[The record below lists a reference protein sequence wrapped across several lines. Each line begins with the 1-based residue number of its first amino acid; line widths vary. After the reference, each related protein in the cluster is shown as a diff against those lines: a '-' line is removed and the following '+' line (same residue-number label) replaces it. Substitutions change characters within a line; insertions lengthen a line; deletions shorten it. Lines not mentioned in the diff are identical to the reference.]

1 MCCLGNQHLWNS
13 QHWEEQSGTNMADL
27 GGQRAPPPQDP
38 ALTEALQDQRCLL
51 KAWAMK
57 LQSSEEQRGWRSPIQ
72 HQPQRDRRP
81 WPTQDTRKDREILQA
96 SQMPDKEHLWS
107 FPSSNLSARAARWGG
122 GGGGGRAKWQVC
134 TWVTVLSTV
143 LWGKLVGSG
152 LVFFWQ
158 EAPGRIIIHS
168 LIHSFSGNKFDASVL
183 RIPFAWK
190 GNHLVIP
197 PFTIAGNLYIPIEIF
212 TYYFQGCCDICWSKS
227 IIGITHEHSGIIDS
241 YGADR
246 QRLLA
251 FVIEVPPVPATA
263 SHLGF
268 GLRFSEGEEK
278 KKHQRLPYNLYS
290 GSFLN

>member
-1 MCCLGNQHLWNS
+1 MCCLGNQRLWNS
-13 QHWEEQSGTNMADL
+13 QHWEEQSGANMADL
-27 GGQRAPPPQDP
+27 GGQRAPPPP
-38 ALTEALQDQRCLL
+38 GPCSHRGSPGPVLPPEGLSHEATEQWGAKGLEKPNSAQTAKGP
-51 KAWAMK
+51 KAMANT
-57 LQSSEEQRGWRSPIQ
+57 R
-72 HQPQRDRRP
+72 HQ
-81 WPTQDTRKDREILQA
+81 KDREILQA
-96 SQMPDKEHLWS
+96 SQMPDKEHLRS

-122 GGGGGRAKWQVC
+122 GGGGGRAKWRVC

-278 KKHQRLPYNLYS
+278 KKKTS
-290 GSFLN
+290 KITI